1 MKKKRLMTSIVLLL
15 MLISFMAPLSANTN
29 TTIVSDI
36 DYKSIQLDND
46 TLFEMAINGNLVK
59 NSHTK
64 VNVYYQNDGKD
75 KIVEIKKLLSKK
87 VYSDG
92 TVEESNSDELIGT
105 RYVLTDTRTG
115 QDPGY
120 TVRLTVGA
128 QYDVKTKGDLKFFK
142 VIKFWCTPTLLD
154 GSFTLKSLSGKARA
168 YGVSYDDNG
177 PINNTSYLSTITNP
191 ANGHLYDK
199 TTGFTRYCFSEEP
212 PSEVYVQGTLK
223 YGRGTSTNTYTLR
236 MDID

>member
-15 MLISFMAPLSANTN
+15 MLISFMAPLSANISDTV
-29 TTIVSDI
+29 VSDI
-36 DYKSIQLDND
+36 DYKSVQLDND
-46 TLFEMAINGNLVK
+46 TLFEMAMDGNLIN

-64 VNVYYQNDGKD
+64 VSVYKNDGQEK
-75 KIVEIKKLLSKK
+75 VFEIKKLLSKK

-105 RYVLTDTRTG
+105 RYILTDTRTG
-115 QDPGY
+115 QDLMY

-142 VIKFWCTPTLLD
+142 VIKFWCTPVLLD

-177 PINNTSYLSTITNP
+177 PVNDTSYLSTITNP
-191 ANGHLYDK
+191 GNGQQYNK
-199 TTGFTRYCFSEEP
+199 TTGFTRYCYSEEL
-212 PSEVYVQGTLK
+212 PSQVYIQGTLK

-236 MDID
+236 KDID